1 MDTDIFEQFPDR
13 ETFDKYWNENYQP
26 VTYEDVREA
35 FTDFVKS
42 ADGHIYLSD
51 YEEKGLISRE
61 DFKENLSQEAQ
72 FTFEDGLTEVFYDK
86 NPEALRDGVRALRGV
101 EALSGKGDADRW
113 RRRFTRR
120 FARSMQNFWT
130 DCMMRCWQHGNIRNP
145 AEYDCG
151 SAEVSF

>member
-72 FTFEDGLTEVFYDK
+72 FTFEDGLTEVFTIRIRSFTRRRSRSTRSQSL
-86 NPEALRDGVRALRGV
+86 PEK
-101 EALSGKGDADRW
+101 EMHRW

-120 FARSMQNFWT
+120 FARSMQSFWT
-130 DCMMRCWQHGNIRNP
+130 DCMMRCWKHGNVRNP
-145 AEYDCG
+145 AEHHSG

>member
-51 YEEKGLISRE
+51 YEEKGLISG
-61 DFKENLSQEAQ
+61 KI
-72 FTFEDGLTEVFYDK
+72 
-86 NPEALRDGVRALRGV
+86 LRKT
-101 EALSGKGDADRW
+101 S
-113 RRRFTRR
+113 RRRHSLHLR
-120 FARSMQNFWT
+120 T
-130 DCMMRCWQHGNIRNP
+130 D
-145 AEYDCG
+145 
-151 SAEVSF
+151 

>member
-72 FTFEDGLTEVFYDK
+72 FTFEDGLTEVFTIRIRSFMRRRLRSMRSQSL
-86 NPEALRDGVRALRGV
+86 PER
-101 EALSGKGDADRW
+101 EMHRW

-120 FARSMQNFWT
+120 FARSMQSFWT

>member
-86 NPEALRDGVRALRGV
+86 NPELYETVKAYRKGRCIGGADVSRDVSRALCRV
-101 EALSGKGDADRW
+101 SGQ
-113 RRRFTRR
+113 T
-120 FARSMQNFWT
+120 
-130 DCMMRCWQHGNIRNP
+130 
-145 AEYDCG
+145 
-151 SAEVSF
+151 V

>member
-72 FTFEDGLTEVFYDK
+72 FTFGFTRRRLRSMRSQSL
-86 NPEALRDGVRALRGV
+86 PER
-101 EALSGKGDADRW
+101 EMHRW

-120 FARSMQNFWT
+120 FARSMQ
-130 DCMMRCWQHGNIRNP
+130 
-145 AEYDCG
+145 
-151 SAEVSF
+151 SF

>member
-51 YEEKGLISRE
+51 NEEG
-61 DFKENLSQEAQ
+61 
-72 FTFEDGLTEVFYDK
+72 
-86 NPEALRDGVRALRGV
+86 
-101 EALSGKGDADRW
+101 
-113 RRRFTRR
+113 RF
-120 FARSMQNFWT
+120 
-130 DCMMRCWQHGNIRNP
+130 
-145 AEYDCG
+145 
-151 SAEVSF
+151 

>member
-51 YEEKGLISRE
+51 YEEKGLISRQTCAS
-61 DFKENLSQEAQ
+61 DRRAKRIK
-72 FTFEDGLTEVFYDK
+72 LTEK
-86 NPEALRDGVRALRGV
+86 AAPIITEMEAVITKTRG
-101 EALSGKGDADRW
+101 EILSGV
-113 RRRFTRR
+113 
-120 FARSMQNFWT
+120 S
-130 DCMMRCWQHGNIRNP
+130 P
-145 AEYDCG
+145 AELEMLISLIARLEQNIHELQSRD
-151 SAEVSF
+151 

>member
-51 YEEKGLISRE
+51 YEGNSPHAYPVHRN
-61 DFKENLSQEAQ
+61 FP
-72 FTFEDGLTEVFYDK
+72 G
-86 NPEALRDGVRALRGV
+86 
-101 EALSGKGDADRW
+101 
-113 RRRFTRR
+113 RF
-120 FARSMQNFWT
+120 
-130 DCMMRCWQHGNIRNP
+130 
-145 AEYDCG
+145 
-151 SAEVSF
+151 